1 MTLNDRPSFE
11 SVLFTQDQYVF
22 ERGLVFKCHMMICLE
37 FQLAPLHYGELTRL
51 MFETLQQMAREDYVR
66 DFAFTNTD
74 AVVDSYGEGVTATY

>member
-1 MTLNDRPSFE
+1 
-11 SVLFTQDQYVF
+11 
-22 ERGLVFKCHMMICLE
+22 MMICLE